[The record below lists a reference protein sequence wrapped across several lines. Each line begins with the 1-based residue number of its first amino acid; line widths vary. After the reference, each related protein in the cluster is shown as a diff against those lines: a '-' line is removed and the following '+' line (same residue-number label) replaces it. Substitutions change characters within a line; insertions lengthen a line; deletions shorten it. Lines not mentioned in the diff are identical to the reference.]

1 MYGQVLIF
9 GLAAF
14 VIDLDGN
21 NIEAVCFAE
30 E

>member
-1 MYGQVLIF
+1 MYGGSDF

-14 VIDLDGN
+14 VFDLDGN